1 MIAGPFKALGTN
13 QKQIKF
19 NRSLGVVKKFDFPN
33 VKRLTLHGVS
43 RLRFSTKRQVGR
55 GMAYGSSPF
64 HRPQVAYTASMEM
77 KVELSLN
84 RININQLLQTAKNQ
98 AETLL
103 KAEASAHNQA
113 MGFAVGTFIS
123 LLPTP
128 GFNFA
133 LALLLASWFRLNR
146 ATVLV
151 SLAIWN
157 VFVTAPFFALS
168 YRLGNWLFPAPA
180 TASVAEQWQAQ
191 VISFVQGFLVGN
203 LIIAGL
209 VTAVSYTIVLF
220 IVWLLRDKRSKHVTS
235 VL

>member
-1 MIAGPFKALGTN
+1 
-13 QKQIKF
+13 
-19 NRSLGVVKKFDFPN
+19 
-33 VKRLTLHGVS
+33 
-43 RLRFSTKRQVGR
+43 
-55 GMAYGSSPF
+55 
-64 HRPQVAYTASMEM
+64 M
-77 KVELSLN
+77 KVAVSLN
-84 RININQLLQTAKNQ
+84 QIHLPNLMALAK
-98 AETLL
+98 EKVTTLL
-103 KAEASAHNQA
+103 NAEASAQNQA

-133 LALLLASWFRLNR
+133 LALLLASWFRLHK
-146 ATVLV
+146 ATVLL

-180 TASVAEQWQAQ
+180 TTSVTAQWQAQ

-209 VTAVSYTIVLF
+209 VTAVSYTIVLA
-220 IVWLLRDKRSKHVTS
+220 IIWLLREKRGSNVTS
-235 VL
+235 AS

>member
-1 MIAGPFKALGTN
+1 
-13 QKQIKF
+13 
-19 NRSLGVVKKFDFPN
+19 
-33 VKRLTLHGVS
+33 
-43 RLRFSTKRQVGR
+43 
-55 GMAYGSSPF
+55 
-64 HRPQVAYTASMEM
+64 MEM
-77 KVELSLN
+77 KVALSLN
-84 RININQLLQTAKNQ
+84 QINLPRLIQKLKKQ
-98 AETLL
+98 AEALL
-103 KAEASAHNQA
+103 KADASAHNQA
-113 MGFAVGTFIS
+113 LGFAVGTFIS

-133 LALLLASWFRLNR
+133 LALLLASWFRLHR

-157 VFVTAPFFALS
+157 VFVTAPIFALS

-180 TASVAEQWQAQ
+180 TTSVTAQWQAQ

-209 VTAVSYTIVLF
+209 VTAVSYAVVLL
-220 IVWLLRDKRSKHVTS
+220 IVWLLREKRNKMTTS